1 MAVPNGGLIT
11 ETNEEYYVGQKVYDL
26 GAAETLTRFP
36 TSFNTNLTDGV
47 AGEYPRNYYLQTS
60 NDNGVTWVTVAS
72 EVITATTNQVIS
84 GTNAVPVPLGPSI
97 MVRVALF
104 VTAAQN
110 NYGGYQ
116 YITISDI
123 VNNFLVA
130 YVGAG
135 KLISSVKRTDVIF
148 HAKRGLQEF
157 SYDTLK
163 SVNSIELT
171 IPGSLSLPIP
181 QDYVNY
187 VRMSWIDSLG
197 VKHIIYPANNLT
209 INPVQSPQQDS
220 TGELTQDG
228 NGTNIQLDSQ
238 TESQWNTNNTNNITG
253 IFNSNQV
260 NQGYDWWGYGQ
271 GYAWGYGGYF
281 GQRYGLD
288 PTITQGN
295 GWFTISERTNSF
307 AFSSNLANQL
317 VVIEYVSDGLA
328 YGENSRVPKLAE
340 DAMYAHLVYSIM
352 STRANQPEYAVRR
365 WKQERYAK
373 LRNAK
378 IRLSNLKLDELT
390 QVMRGKS
397 KMIKN

>member
-11 ETNEEYYVGQKVYDL
+11 ETNEEDYVGQKVYDL
-26 GAAETLTRFP
+26 GAAETPSVFST
-36 TSFNTNLTDGV
+36 TFNTELTDGV
-47 AGEYPRNYYLQTS
+47 PGEYPRNYYLQTS
-60 NDNGVTWVTVAS
+60 NDSGVTWVTVPS
-72 EVITATTNQVIS
+72 EVATATTNQVIS

-97 MVRVALF
+97 MVRVVLF
-104 VTAAQN
+104 ITAAQN

-116 YITISDI
+116 YVTISDI

-135 KLISSVKRTDVIF
+135 KLIPSVKRTDVIF

-171 IPGSLSLPIP
+171 IPNSLSLPIP

-187 VRMSWIDSLG
+187 VRVSWIDQLG

-209 INPVQSPQQDS
+209 INPVQSPEQES
-220 TGELTQDG
+220 AGGLIQDG
-228 NGTNIQLDSQ
+228 DGTNIQLDSQ
-238 TESQWNTNNTNNITG
+238 TETRWNTNDTNDITG

-260 NQGYDWWGYGQ
+260 NQGYDWWGYGL

-288 PTITQGN
+288 PTLTQGN

-365 WKQERYAK
+365 WKQERSAK

-378 IRLSNLKLDELT
+378 IRLSNLKLGELI

>member
-11 ETNEEYYVGQKVYDL
+11 ETNEEYYVGQRVYNL
-26 GAAETLTRFP
+26 GAAETQSLFV
-36 TSFNTNLTDGV
+36 TSFDTTLTDGV
-47 AGEYPRNYYLQTS
+47 SGEYQRNYYLQTS
-60 NDNGVTWVTVAS
+60 NDGGNTWVTVPS
-72 EVITATTNQVIS
+72 EVVSATTNQIIS
-84 GTNAVPVPLGPSI
+84 GTNASPVALGPSI
-97 MVRVALF
+97 MVRVVLF
-104 VTAAQN
+104 VTAMQN

-135 KLISSVKRTDVIF
+135 KLIPSVKRTDVIF

-171 IPGSLSLPIP
+171 IPPSLSLPIP

-187 VRMSWIDSLG
+187 VRISWIDQLG

-220 TGELTQDG
+220 AGGLIQDDD
-228 NGTNIQLDSQ
+228 GTNIQLDSQ
-238 TESQWNTNNTNNITG
+238 TDQRWNTNDTNQITG
-253 IFNSNQV
+253 IFNQNEV

-271 GYAWGYGGYF
+271 GYAWGYGNYF

-288 PTITQGN
+288 PVLTQGN
-295 GWFTISERTNSF
+295 GWFTINEREHTFS
-307 AFSSNLANQL
+307 FSSNLADQL

-328 YGENSRVPKLAE
+328 YGEDSKVPKLAE
-340 DAMYAHLVYSIM
+340 DAMYAHLVYSIL

-365 WKQERYAK
+365 WKQERFAK

-378 IRLSNLKLDELT
+378 IRLSNLKLGELI